1 MTKTNCGASCLHT
14 IQTSHAVPVGP
25 KQKKSYHFP
34 GNNAVGNALWRRNN
48 LAFGHGGVY
57 NENDRVCGYEQLEV
71 ICHGS

>member
-1 MTKTNCGASCLHT
+1 MTASPQGEAFGCSRTGAT
-14 IQTSHAVPVGP
+14 IA
-25 KQKKSYHFP
+25 QKKSYHFP